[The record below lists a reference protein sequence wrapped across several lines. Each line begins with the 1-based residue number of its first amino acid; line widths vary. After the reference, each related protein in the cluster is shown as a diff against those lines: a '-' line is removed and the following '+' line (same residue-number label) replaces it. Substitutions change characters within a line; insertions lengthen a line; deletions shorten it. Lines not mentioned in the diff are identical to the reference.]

1 MCVLAMLPAAMPTAA
16 AQDPKHEM
24 EAQYAKIDKAF
35 KERDADYLVSLLTP
49 DFTFTDKSG
58 TTSNREQ
65 IAASLHNQLE
75 ATTDVEESATQ
86 LDAVEVKGDTVVAT
100 TTQHVKLHVT
110 GSDGKSHLYDGTAK
124 ARDTWVHG
132 ADGWAIKHSDE
143 LEQKATL
150 DGQPAQ

>member
-1 MCVLAMLPAAMPTAA
+1 MCVLAVLPAAMPAEA

-35 KERDADYLVSLLTP
+35 KERDADYLVSLLTK
-49 DFTFTDKSG
+49 DFTFTDRTG
-58 TTSNREQ
+58 ATENREQ
-65 IAASLHNQLE
+65 IAATLHQQFE
-75 ATTDVEESATQ
+75 VTMDVEESVTQ

-100 TTQHVKLHVT
+100 TTQHVKLHLK
-110 GSDGKSHLYDGTAK
+110 GSDGKAHLYDGTAK